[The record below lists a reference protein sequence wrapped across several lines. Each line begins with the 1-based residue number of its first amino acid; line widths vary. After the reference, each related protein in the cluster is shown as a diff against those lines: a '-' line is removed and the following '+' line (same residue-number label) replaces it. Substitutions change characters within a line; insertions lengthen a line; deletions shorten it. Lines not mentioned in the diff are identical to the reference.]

1 MHLARAMDSALGKL
15 AKKLEITIGGK
26 DSWGVILGAMSAK
39 INKMP
44 EGTQPQKNKRDK
56 WSEARVHLFHVKEAW
71 RDRPLHAKQ
80 TFSQERAKEIYEA
93 MRVFMNHFAGL

>member
-1 MHLARAMDSALGKL
+1 
-15 AKKLEITIGGK
+15 
-26 DSWGVILGAMSAK
+26 MSAK

-44 EGTQPQKNKRDK
+44 EGTQRQKDKRDK

-80 TFSQERAKEIYEA
+80 NFSQARAKEIYEA
-93 MRVFMNHFAGL
+93 VRVFMNHFAGL